1 MAPDVNPAGYI
12 ETVPVRPHTDQQSRD
27 AAAEEMR
34 AEMARRKVG
43 MNELA
48 RRIGKDP
55 KWVQN
60 RANGRTSITVEDI
73 PLLAAG
79 LGMTPQDL
87 GHALVDQ
94 LPAVESFADERDRR
108 AGIDANAQ
116 KRGQVTRSMKRE
128 ITQNRA
134 AARALTEWGIDHQPD
149 D

>member
-1 MAPDVNPAGYI
+1 MATDVNPAGYI

-79 LGMTPQDL
+79 LGMSPQDL

-94 LPAVESFADERDRR
+94 LPVIE
-108 AGIDANAQ
+108 
-116 KRGQVTRSMKRE
+116 
-128 ITQNRA
+128 
-134 AARALTEWGIDHQPD
+134 L
-149 D
+149 